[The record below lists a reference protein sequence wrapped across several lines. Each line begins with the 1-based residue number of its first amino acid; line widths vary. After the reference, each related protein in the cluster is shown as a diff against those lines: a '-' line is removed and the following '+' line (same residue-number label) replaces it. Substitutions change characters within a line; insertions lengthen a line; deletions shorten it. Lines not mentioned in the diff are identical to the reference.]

1 MHFHF
6 SFRFHAAALATVGCS
21 TALFAHEGS
30 HSGGNEMPALI
41 NQVEVTV
48 TADYR
53 EFHVD
58 SLPDHTHG
66 RFPNP
71 GNPHQISPQSSI
83 YRIPLNPV
91 ALASPRPVGMGAFGL
106 ALNGILFE
114 PAAAEFWQNDRR
126 SGWQYEALGHH
137 LDLGEDTNHAHV
149 QPSGKYHYHGVPTG
163 LVANVNGT
171 QTFALLGYA
180 ADGHPVYSNW
190 SYSNPNDPQSALQ
203 PLRSSYRLKSGHR
216 PNGPG
221 GVYDGSFV
229 QDYEYVAGLG
239 DLDIANGRHGVTPEF
254 PAGTYYYV
262 ITPTFPFIP
271 RYWQGEPGPDFG
283 HPMGGN
289 QTQGPRPGAGPGNRA
304 RGPAADAFPALT
316 LLRDASFMSSLDLSP
331 AKSSGLSAAL
341 REIETSMRQSRPTAT
356 DINPDDRR
364 GQRLAMIAA
373 IEPQIEVAR
382 RQWLTPAQNHEIDQK
397 LNRDLGADLLLQA
410 DIRANLQI
418 SDTQFASIYQAIIY
432 SRSPY
437 SISLSWAEVGDLLNE
452 SQRQGL
458 QELVGPLD

>member
-1 MHFHF
+1 M
-6 SFRFHAAALATVGCS
+6 
-21 TALFAHEGS
+21 
-30 HSGGNEMPALI
+30 
-41 NQVEVTV
+41 
-48 TADYR
+48 
-53 EFHVD
+53 
-58 SLPDHTHG
+58 
-66 RFPNP
+66 
-71 GNPHQISPQSSI
+71 
-83 YRIPLNPV
+83 
-91 ALASPRPVGMGAFGL
+91 
-106 ALNGILFE
+106 
-114 PAAAEFWQNDRR
+114 
-126 SGWQYEALGHH
+126 
-137 LDLGEDTNHAHV
+137 
-149 QPSGKYHYHGVPTG
+149 
-163 LVANVNGT
+163 
-171 QTFALLGYA
+171 
-180 ADGHPVYSNW
+180 
-190 SYSNPNDPQSALQ
+190 
-203 PLRSSYRLKSGHR
+203 
-216 PNGPG
+216 
-221 GVYDGSFV
+221 
-229 QDYEYVAGLG
+229 
-239 DLDIANGRHGVTPEF
+239 TPEF

-382 RQWLTPAQNHEIDQK
+382 RQWLTPAQNH
-397 LNRDLGADLLLQA
+397 DLLLQA